1 MANFRPI
8 LPKPDSETHRINIL
22 FSKLQEQLL
31 HEGFVSNEVKGKDLR
46 WLIVYSE
53 TDIVDAESGPSQAAR
68 ILIDK
73 DGNFQFQVFLVTLAK
88 GKVNDASFKEH
99 LLQMKA
105 GSDFKV
111 CPGIQEQYFEIKDEI
126 RRKSRIPEC
135 GQEIKERTAQIVS
148 SGLIQIAWRGDMVN
162 MHAAH
167 VNYF

>member
-73 DGNFQFQVFLVTLAK
+73 DGNFQFQVF
-88 GKVNDASFKEH
+88 
-99 LLQMKA
+99 
-105 GSDFKV
+105 
-111 CPGIQEQYFEIKDEI
+111 
-126 RRKSRIPEC
+126 
-135 GQEIKERTAQIVS
+135 
-148 SGLIQIAWRGDMVN
+148 
-162 MHAAH
+162 
-167 VNYF
+167 